1 MNKTFQ
7 NSFIEYRAAKRGIQ
21 HFNVTKNIFFYK
33 KMIIKSEKTCTVKFY
48 THATIL

>member
-21 HFNVTKNIFFYK
+21 HFNVTKKIFFLQENDNK
-33 KMIIKSEKTCTVKFY
+33 K
-48 THATIL
+48 